1 MKIKSNDQVTI
12 KLTVDELAS
21 SIALL
26 SSMREFCNEQ
36 EEVSEGKTDTSAALA
51 VALGSME
58 AVYAISNG
66 GKVNIEVT
74 DDDQTE

>member
-1 MKIKSNDQVTI
+1 MKIESNDQITI

-26 SSMREFCNEQ
+26 SSMKEFCDEQ

-51 VALGSME
+51 VALGSMG

>member
-1 MKIKSNDQVTI
+1 MKIESNDQITN

-26 SSMREFCNEQ
+26 SSMKEFCDEQ

-51 VALGSME
+51 VALESME

-74 DDDQTE
+74 DDGQTE

>member
-1 MKIKSNDQVTI
+1 MKIESNDQITI

-26 SSMREFCNEQ
+26 SSMKEFCDEQ

-51 VALGSME
+51 VTLESME

>member
-1 MKIKSNDQVTI
+1 MKIESNDQITI

-26 SSMREFCNEQ
+26 SSMRAFCDEH
-36 EEVSEGKTDTSAALA
+36 EKVSEGKTDTSAALT
-51 VALGSME
+51 VALESME

>member
-1 MKIKSNDQVTI
+1 MKIESNDQITI

-26 SSMREFCNEQ
+26 SSMKEFCDEQ

-51 VALGSME
+51 VALESME

-66 GKVNIEVT
+66 RKVNIEVA